1 MILLKNNIKNQ
12 ILSGFFVFITLL
24 SLIITVS
31 FYFLARVNEIR
42 FLSEQIQEVDI
53 ARLELYNKQ
62 LYFMENEVLDS
73 NLYIT
78 KSQYPSLLTQKKAFI
93 KLTDE
98 IDSIIDNKEVENLS
112 IKHELT
118 KIKANLES
126 SNVIFFKIVEKQ
138 IEKGFK
144 NWGVIGEMR
153 QFAHIIEDEELIKES
168 LLLSLRRNEKD
179 YLLRKELKYQD
190 ELVSLSNNIIKQLQP
205 NKKTEKVIQ
214 NYLNR
219 FNKVVALDEELG
231 DFYKKKGLKYELLD
245 NINSNNIAFA
255 QIINTAKKSQ
265 DGIIATLKMIYI
277 VFSFVTVLTGL
288 FLGYFLAN
296 KFSKPIR
303 KLVLEINKILNTEN
317 NFHLQLNN
325 KNASE
330 EVKEMHL
337 AFNKLMNKINKQ
349 FTEIR
354 KSNHQLEEQN
364 DVLLKVNK
372 ELDHFVYSASHDLRA
387 PIVTIKGL
395 LELVKIENV
404 ETVKED
410 YLKKIGICLN
420 KLDNFIAD
428 ILNIS
433 RNARIIPNYT
443 VLNLWKI
450 IEEIFDQYEFEYPKE
465 RFDKLIE
472 IENESITVISDAHR
486 IKVILDNL
494 VANGLRYHRKSAR
507 KPFVKIYI
515 KIEEEVLL
523 IKVADN
529 GIGILEKELPKIYD
543 MFYRATDYK
552 HGSGLGLY
560 IVKEVIEKLEGNINV
575 TSELGS
581 GTEFSIVLPNN
592 LSAQKKKNL
601 ELLTAK

>member
-1 MILLKNNIKNQ
+1 MK
-12 ILSGFFVFITLL
+12 F
-24 SLIITVS
+24 
-31 FYFLARVNEIR
+31 
-42 FLSEQIQEVDI
+42 
-53 ARLELYNKQ
+53 
-62 LYFMENEVLDS
+62 
-73 NLYIT
+73 
-78 KSQYPSLLTQKKAFI
+78 
-93 KLTDE
+93 
-98 IDSIIDNKEVENLS
+98 
-112 IKHELT
+112 
-118 KIKANLES
+118 
-126 SNVIFFKIVEKQ
+126 
-138 IEKGFK
+138 
-144 NWGVIGEMR
+144 
-153 QFAHIIEDEELIKES
+153 
-168 LLLSLRRNEKD
+168 
-179 YLLRKELKYQD
+179 
-190 ELVSLSNNIIKQLQP
+190 QP